1 MVSAIATA
9 LDTNHDSVISGAEM
23 DSAPTSLKTL
33 DKNGDGRL
41 TIDELL
47 PAFGRGGEGGPGRE
61 GRGGEGREGRGG
73 AAEPGETPTTSPDE
87 LVSLLMAFDKNGDGQ
102 LDKAEVPE
110 RMQGIFDRADVNKD
124 GKVNA
129 DEIRKSA
136 AAASQPNAMGG
147 RGRGEGGREG
157 FGREG
162 REGMDGRGR
171 GGPGGP
177 GGFDRLLTA
186 LDTDKDNAIS
196 AAEMTAAPAALRTLD
211 TNKDGQLTPD
221 EYSPAG
227 RGGRGGDP
235 MKETR

>member
-1 MVSAIATA
+1 MPSAIAAA
-9 LDTNHDSVISGAEM
+9 LDINHDSVISGAEM
-23 DSAPTSLKTL
+23 DGAPASLKTL

-47 PAFGRGGEGGPGRE
+47 PAFGRGGEGGR
-61 GRGGEGREGRGG
+61 GREGRGG

-87 LVSLLMAFDKNGDGQ
+87 LVSLLMAFDRNSDGQ
-102 LDKAEVPE
+102 LEKAEVPE

-124 GKVNA
+124 GKLDAV
-129 DEIRKSA
+129 DTSKSA
-136 AAASQPNAMGG
+136 AAAAQPSAVGG

-157 FGREG
+157 FGRGG

-171 GGPGGP
+171 GGP

-211 TNKDGQLTPD
+211 ANKDGQLTPD
-221 EYSPAG
+221 EYSTAG

-235 MKETR
+235 INPTKETR